1 MKKFLKNITYF
12 IFPFLIYYFLIYF
25 IDPFNYYNKNIEI
38 SRINIIAKD
47 TEPHLYKLIDF
58 KHNPKNNILLGDSR
72 TNGLYGAFGE
82 NKIKFWSN
90 LAYGGASLNE
100 MIQTFWHVTNTKKID
115 SVLIGVNFNHFNS
128 NNTRNWIKPSL
139 RLTENPISY
148 SFSKYVYLSIVSFS
162 KYVYLSI
169 VKFLRKPDTK
179 NKTENKLSKNV
190 RWNNHLKEIDSK
202 YYNKVLFPENYMKEL
217 KDISTFCIAN
227 NIELIFW
234 IPPVHQ
240 DIHDLI
246 KNNGYLQ
253 DYNKFVFEI
262 GKLGTLYNFD
272 NDLKLRADKS
282 NFSDAMHLNHIN
294 LQNIYTKIF
303 YSSE

>member
-179 NKTENKLSKNV
+179 NKTEKTIILIGPEGDFST
-190 RWNNHLKEIDSK
+190 KEIE
-202 YYNKVLFPENYMKEL
+202 LALENEFNAVNLAKTRLRTETAG
-217 KDISTFCIAN
+217 IIAVHTI
-227 NIELIFW
+227 NII
-234 IPPVHQ
+234 
-240 DIHDLI
+240 
-246 KNNGYLQ
+246 
-253 DYNKFVFEI
+253 
-262 GKLGTLYNFD
+262 
-272 NDLKLRADKS
+272 
-282 NFSDAMHLNHIN
+282 
-294 LQNIYTKIF
+294 
-303 YSSE
+303 